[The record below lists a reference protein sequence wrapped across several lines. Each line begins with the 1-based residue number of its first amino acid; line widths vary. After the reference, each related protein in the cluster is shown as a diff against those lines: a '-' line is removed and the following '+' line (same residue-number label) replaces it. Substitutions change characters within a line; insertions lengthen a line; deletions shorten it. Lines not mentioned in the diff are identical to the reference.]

1 MGRSTFDG
9 PIISGDNR
17 FGPLRDIGYT
27 DLVQATDINFAVTT
41 LGSAGYSGGSG
52 QFVWGNSIPNLN
64 GQLYTPSS
72 TFSTNGPTTTT
83 PTADPTGT
91 SGTIYRGVVMYLP
104 AGCSINDLFID
115 CGVVPTLSAGT
126 IGNVSVKVG
135 NAFNTSTYASTGTIS
150 AVGRQSLSTFTD
162 AQFVAQASTSSDI
175 QNPQV
180 GTQPSFFSQVVF
192 TVLIPFTVA
201 TGVISAG
208 KFYFTL
214 RYTQPDNNI
223 GTLTTYP
230 YGNFD

>member
-1 MGRSTFDG
+1 MARSTFEG
-9 PIISGDNR
+9 PILSGDNR
-17 FGPLRDIGYT
+17 FGNLRDVGYT
-27 DLVQATDINFAVTT
+27 DLVQTCDIDFSNST
-41 LGSAGYSGGSG
+41 LGTAGYSGGSG
-52 QFVWGNSIPNLN
+52 QFVWGNAIPNLN

-72 TFSTNGPTTTT
+72 TYSSSGPTTTT

-91 SGTIYRGVVMYLP
+91 SGTIYRGAVMYLP
-104 AGCSINDLFID
+104 TGCSINDLFID
-115 CGVVPTLSAGT
+115 CGLVPTLSTGT

-135 NAFNTSTYASTGTIS
+135 NAFNTSTYAATGTIS
-150 AVGRQSLSTFTD
+150 AVGRQTLSTFTD

-175 QNPQV
+175 QNPNL
-180 GTQPSFFSQVVF
+180 GSNPTFLSQVVF

-201 TGVISAG
+201 TGVLATG